1 MNWMKKRITNWLFG
15 AKFVDYE
22 KLFDTYEK
30 LFNNYEELY
39 KDYITS
45 LDKMSD
51 VFEEQ
56 KKLIDISKDM
66 AEQNKHLLHM
76 CNKFYETLKENGIYV
91 EIGENND
98 SKTEETTESN

>member
-1 MNWMKKRITNWLFG
+1 MNWMKKRIINWLFG

-30 LFNNYEELY
+30 LFNSYEDLY

-56 KKLIDISKDM
+56 KKLIDVSKDM
-66 AEQNKHLLHM
+66 AEQNKELLRM
-76 CNKFYETLKENGIYV
+76 CDEFYMKLKKNGI
-91 EIGENND
+91 EIGESND
-98 SKTEETTESN
+98 SKTEETT

>member
-1 MNWMKKRITNWLFG
+1 MNWMKKRIINWLFG

-45 LDKMSD
+45 LNKMSD

-66 AEQNKHLLHM
+66 AEQNKELLRM
-76 CNKFYETLKENGIYV
+76 CDEFYMTLKENGI
-91 EIGENND
+91 ETGESND
-98 SKTEETTESN
+98 SKTEET

>member
-1 MNWMKKRITNWLFG
+1 MNWMKKRIINWLFG

-30 LFNNYEELY
+30 LFNSYEDLY

-56 KKLIDISKDM
+56 KKLIDVSKDM
-66 AEQNKHLLHM
+66 AEQNKELLRM
-76 CNKFYETLKENGIYV
+76 CDEFYMKLKENGI
-91 EIGENND
+91 EIGESND